1 MKNKLFLLFGLFA
14 LTAFAQ
20 DSSSDAD
27 VEQVVEVEEITIIGS
42 RIKSKT
48 TFESP
53 VPVTIVTGEDFE
65 NRLFDYAASAV
76 TRLPSAA
83 GAESGPNG
91 SQAINNLRLGS
102 QRTLVTVN
110 GNRFVSS
117 NGYGGGQVD
126 VNNIPTMLIDRVE
139 VINIG
144 GAAVYG
150 SDAVAGVVNYI
161 LKDDFEGF
169 KFQYNHNNYFE
180 DVSLSR
186 GYKMLFGGNF
196 MDGRGNVT
204 VSLDYTTNGRKVRFN
219 ELPRDVVC
227 REFGSDTNGAVP
239 GQSFI
244 YPDCEG
250 FTYFGISPNGSVTL
264 GDPINTPGAFGLP
277 PNQGRTS
284 GWPGTPQTDY
294 VGFDDNGVLKIN
306 RQGLPTDGVL
316 RYRGGDGM
324 NFGYPHS
331 PTVVVQPIEKYNF
344 VQTGRF
350 DVTPRMRVSGS
361 VYLTSYE
368 AEDASGNQGFY
379 TTGLFGSPSNT
390 LVVECTNPYLSAAD
404 SAELCANWSTG
415 TNSYGNKTF
424 KMSKAWGP
432 YVNSLGGED
441 VDTVDNRVF
450 NLRVEGDF
458 DFAERTFDYS
468 FGVTDGES
476 RRVNSRGDI
485 IKGRLFAA
493 VDAILLSDGTI
504 DCRYNQLGASG
515 YTTQEYFSDP
525 YMQPGGT
532 SDPSYF
538 MLGEPGDCAPLS
550 PFGDGSQI
558 SEAALNYVGGSVSTR
573 TKTNQNYNFGYI
585 SGPIAD
591 LPAGELSVLVGYE
604 ERTEKY
610 KFKDSLFDEAYIG
623 DGSGGMTELEGK
635 FSTSDTYMEL
645 IAPLVSPD
653 MNIPYVEELTLS
665 GAYREMDHSVS
676 GEDSVDSLSLV
687 WRINSAVGIRYNVQN
702 TVRSPAIGEAFQ
714 PQYIYSYII
723 DDPCDASNIN
733 TGPAPENRGAN
744 CANLGNPAGW
754 LSQAETASIFV
765 YGGGNPNLLTEK
777 SESYNYGLI
786 YTPTNL
792 PFTSI
797 EIPGSL
803 SVALDYIE
811 VDLTDAIIEL
821 NPDQVMSACYDAN
834 PSSYPNSFC
843 GQITRNADNQMAGFA
858 PGTIGVQGGTSN
870 GSAYDYQGYIVELA
884 YDIDL
889 EDLFGMGVGT
899 FGYNLKGY
907 QEKKDAF
914 QATAASPIVDT
925 TGSIA
930 KPENRYLHTW
940 DWSYDDW
947 YVYVDGVYTD
957 GGLTDFYWD
966 KEAFPDKYV
975 YMNDDGTASDRIL
988 PHEYDGYWSFSG
1000 GVVYDYNENISAV
1013 VRVTNLNDEQC
1024 SSDNECYFPGYY
1036 VPRTF
1041 SFGFRYQY

>member
-14 LTAFAQ
+14 FTAFAQ
-20 DSSSDAD
+20 DAASDSD

-42 RIKSKT
+42 RIKRST
-48 TFESP
+48 TFDSP

-83 GAESGPNG
+83 GVESGPNG

-117 NGYGGGQVD
+117 NGSGGGQVD

-180 DVSLSR
+180 DVSLQR

-204 VSLDYTTNGRKVRFN
+204 VSLDYTNNGRKVRFN

-227 REFGSDTNGAVP
+227 KEFGQDTNGSVP
-239 GQSFI
+239 GQNFI

-250 FTYFGISPNGSVTL
+250 FTYFGISPNGSVTY
-264 GDPINTPGAFGLP
+264 GDLINTPGAFGAGPNASGLP
-277 PNQGRTS
+277 
-284 GWPGTPQTDY
+284 WPGTPQTDY
-294 VGFDDNGVLKIN
+294 VGFDEAGNLKVN
-306 RQGLPTDGVL
+306 KQGLQTDGVL

-324 NFGYPHS
+324 NFGYPHN
-331 PTVVVQPIEKYNF
+331 PTVVIQPIEKYNF

-379 TTGLFGSPSNT
+379 TTGLFGSPSDT
-390 LVVECTNPYLSAAD
+390 LIVECTNPFLSAAD
-404 SAELCANWSTG
+404 SAELCANWSAG

-424 KMSKAWGP
+424 QMSKAWGP

-458 DFAERTFDYS
+458 DIGDRTFDYQA
-468 FGVTDGES
+468 GVTDGVS

-485 IKGRLFAA
+485 IKARLFAA
-493 VDAILLSDGTI
+493 IDSILLADGTI
-504 DCRYNQLGASG
+504 DCRYNVLGASG
-515 YTTQEYFSDP
+515 YTTQEYLTDP

-538 MLGEPGDCAPLS
+538 MLGEPGDCVPLS

-558 SEAALNYVGGSVSTR
+558 SADASDYVGGSVSTR
-573 TKTNQNYNFGYI
+573 TNTEQNYNFGYI
-585 SGPIAD
+585 SGPITD

-623 DGSGGMTELEGK
+623 DGSGGMTALTGK

-645 IAPLVSPD
+645 VAPIISPD
-653 MNIPYVEELTLS
+653 MNIPFVEELTLS
-665 GAYREMDHSVS
+665 GAYREMDHSIS
-676 GEDSVDSLSLV
+676 GEDNVDSLSLV
-687 WRINSAVGIRYNVQN
+687 WRLNPSLAIRYNLQN

-714 PQYIYSYII
+714 PQFISSYII

-733 TGPAPENRGAN
+733 TGPAPENRAAN
-744 CANLGNPAGW
+744 CGKLGNPAGW
-754 LSQAETASIFV
+754 LSNAETASIFT
-765 YGGGNPNLLTEK
+765 YRGGNPNLSTEK
-777 SESYNYGLI
+777 SESTNLGVI
-786 YTPTNL
+786 FTPTNI

-797 EIPGSL
+797 EIPGNL
-803 SVALDYIE
+803 RVALDYIE
-811 VDLTDAIIEL
+811 VDLTDAIIDL
-821 NPDQVMSACYDAN
+821 NPDEVLSACYDAS

-843 GQITRNADNQMAGFA
+843 SQVFRLADNQMDGFN
-858 PGTIGVQGGTSN
+858 PGSIGVQGGTSN
-870 GSAYDYQGYIVELA
+870 GSAYEYESYIVELA
-884 YDIDL
+884 YDIDVS
-889 EDLFGMGVGT
+889 DVIGMGVGT
-899 FGYNLKGY
+899 IGYNLKGY

-930 KPENRYLHTW
+930 KPESRYLHTW
-940 DWSYDDW
+940 DWSHDDW
-947 YVYVDGVYTD
+947 YVYVDGTFTD

-966 KEAFPDKYV
+966 KAAFPDKYV
-975 YMNDDGTASDRIL
+975 YMNDDGTASTTVL
-988 PHEYDGYWSFSG
+988 PHEYDGYWNFSG
-1000 GVVYDYNENISAV
+1000 GVVYDYNENLSAV

-1024 SSDNECYFPGYY
+1024 DSDNACYFPGYY

-1041 SFGFRYQY
+1041 SFGVRYQY

>member
-14 LTAFAQ
+14 VTAFAQ

-27 VEQVVEVEEITIIGS
+27 VEQVVEAEEITIIGS

-48 TFESP
+48 TFDSP

-180 DVSLSR
+180 DVSLQR

-204 VSLDYTTNGRKVRFN
+204 VSLDYTDNGRKVRFN

-227 REFGSDTNGAVP
+227 REFGQDTNGAVP

-264 GDPINTPGAFGLP
+264 GDAINTPGAFGRP

-284 GWPGTPQTDY
+284 GWPGTPQTNF
-294 VGFDDNGVLKIN
+294 VGFDEQGNLKIN
-306 RQGLPTDGVL
+306 YQGIPTDGVL

-324 NFGYPHS
+324 NFGYPHN
-331 PTVVVQPIEKYNF
+331 PTVVIEPIEKYNF

-432 YVNSLGGED
+432 YVKSLGGED

-458 DFAERTFDYS
+458 DIGDRTFDYN

-485 IKGRLFAA
+485 IKARLFAA

-538 MLGEPGDCAPLS
+538 LLGEPGDCSPLS

-558 SEAALNYVGGSVSTR
+558 SDEALNYVGGSVSTR
-573 TKTNQNYNFGYI
+573 TNTNQNYNFGYI
-585 SGPIAD
+585 SGPVAD

-645 IAPLVSPD
+645 KAPLVSPD

-744 CANLGNPAGW
+744 CAKLGNPAGW

-797 EIPGSL
+797 EIPGNL

>member
-14 LTAFAQ
+14 VTAFAQ

-227 REFGSDTNGAVP
+227 REFGQDTNGAVP

-284 GWPGTPQTDY
+284 GWPGTPQTEY
-294 VGFDDNGVLKIN
+294 VGFDDNGNLKIN
-306 RQGLPTDGVL
+306 RQGIPTDGVL

-458 DFAERTFDYS
+458 DIADRTFDYS

-558 SEAALNYVGGSVSTR
+558 SDAALNYVGGSVSTR

-744 CANLGNPAGW
+744 CAKLGNPAGW

-797 EIPGSL
+797 EIPGNL

>member
-1 MKNKLFLLFGLFA
+1 MKNKLFLLFGLFS

-227 REFGSDTNGAVP
+227 REFGQDTNGAVP

-284 GWPGTPQTDY
+284 GWPGTPQTEY
-294 VGFDDNGVLKIN
+294 VGFDDNGNLKIN
-306 RQGLPTDGVL
+306 RQGIPTDGVL

-458 DFAERTFDYS
+458 DIADRTFDYS

-558 SEAALNYVGGSVSTR
+558 SDAALNYVGGSVSTR

-744 CANLGNPAGW
+744 CAKLGNPAGW

-797 EIPGSL
+797 EIPGNL

>member
-14 LTAFAQ
+14 VTAFAQ

-227 REFGSDTNGAVP
+227 REFGQDTNGAVP

-284 GWPGTPQTDY
+284 GWPGTPQTEY
-294 VGFDDNGVLKIN
+294 VGFDDNGNLKIN
-306 RQGLPTDGVL
+306 RQGIPTDGVL

-390 LVVECTNPYLSAAD
+390 LIVECTNPYLSAAD

-458 DFAERTFDYS
+458 DIADRTFDYS

-558 SEAALNYVGGSVSTR
+558 SDAALNYVGGSVSTR

-744 CANLGNPAGW
+744 CAKLGNPAGW

-797 EIPGSL
+797 EIPGNL

-975 YMNDDGTASDRIL
+975 YMNDDGTASNRVL

>member
-14 LTAFAQ
+14 VTAFAQ
-20 DSSSDAD
+20 DNNSDAD
-27 VEQVVEVEEITIIGS
+27 VEQVVEAEEITIIGS

-48 TFESP
+48 TFDSP

-65 NRLFDYAASAV
+65 NRLFDYASSAV

-180 DVSLSR
+180 DVSLQR

-204 VSLDYTTNGRKVRFN
+204 LSLDYTDNGRKVRFN
-219 ELPRDVVC
+219 ELPREVVC
-227 REFGSDTNGAVP
+227 REFGQDTNGAVP

-264 GDPINTPGAFGLP
+264 GDVLNTPGAFGLP
-277 PNQGRTS
+277 PNRGRTS

-294 VGFDDNGVLKIN
+294 VGFDEQGRLKVN
-306 RQGLPTDGVL
+306 KQGIPTDGVL

-324 NFGYPHS
+324 NFGYPHN
-331 PTVVVQPIEKYNF
+331 PTVVVEPIEKYNF

-379 TTGLFGSPSNT
+379 TTGLFGSPSDT
-390 LVVECTNPYLSAAD
+390 LIVECNNPYLSAAD

-424 KMSKAWGP
+424 QMSKAWGP
-432 YVNSLGGED
+432 YVKSLGGED

-458 DFAERTFDYS
+458 DIGDRTFDYNV
-468 FGVTDGES
+468 GVTDGVS

-485 IKGRLFAA
+485 IKARLFAA
-493 VDAILLSDGTI
+493 IDSVLLSDGTI
-504 DCRYNQLGASG
+504 DCRYNQLGAAG
-515 YTTQEYFSDP
+515 YTTQEYFKDP

-532 SDPSYF
+532 ADPSYF
-538 MLGEPGDCAPLS
+538 VLGEPGDCVPLS

-558 SEAALNYVGGSVSTR
+558 SDAAANYVGGSVSTR
-573 TKTNQNYNFGYI
+573 TNTNQNYNFGYI

-623 DGSGGMTELEGK
+623 DGSGGMTELTGK

-653 MNIPYVEELTLS
+653 MNIPFVEELTLS

-676 GEDSVDSLSLV
+676 GEDNVDSLSLV
-687 WRINSAVGIRYNVQN
+687 WRLNSALGIRYNVQN

-733 TGPAPENRGAN
+733 TGPAPENRSTN
-744 CANLGNPAGW
+744 CAKLGNPAGW

-777 SESYNYGLI
+777 SESFNYGLI

-797 EIPGSL
+797 EIPGNL

-843 GQITRNADNQMAGFA
+843 GQITRDPDNQMSGFD

-914 QATAASPIVDT
+914 QATAASPVVDE
-925 TGSIA
+925 TGSIG
-930 KPENRYLHTW
+930 KPETRYLHTW
-940 DWSYDDW
+940 DWSHNDW

-975 YMNDDGTASDRIL
+975 YMNDDGTASNRIL
-988 PHEYDGYWSFSG
+988 PHTFDGYWNFSG
-1000 GVVYDYNENISAV
+1000 GVVYDYNENVSAV

-1024 SSDNECYFPGYY
+1024 DSDNSCYFPGYY

>member
-14 LTAFAQ
+14 VTAFAQ

-27 VEQVVEVEEITIIGS
+27 VEQVVEAEEITIIGS

-48 TFESP
+48 TFDSP

-169 KFQYNHNNYFE
+169 KFQYNHNNFY
-180 DVSLSR
+180 DNLALQR

-204 VSLDYTTNGRKVRFN
+204 LSIDYTTNGNRRIRIN
-219 ELPRDVVC
+219 ELSERC
-227 REFGSDTNGAVP
+227 RSLNSDSNGRVP
-239 GQSFI
+239 GQRFVV
-244 YPDCEG
+244 PECEN
-250 FTYFGISPNGSVTL
+250 FTYFGISPNGSVSF
-264 GDPINTPGAFGLP
+264 GDLINTPGAYGFG
-277 PNQGRTS
+277 PNYFGRP
-284 GWPGTPQTDY
+284 WPGTPQTDFY
-294 VGFDDNGVLKIN
+294 AFDDNGKLKVAN
-306 RQGLPTDGVL
+306 LGFPTDGVL
-316 RYRGGDGM
+316 RFWGGDGFKIQGIHDP
-324 NFGYPHS
+324 N
-331 PTVVVQPIEKYNF
+331 VWLEPIEKYNF

-350 DVTPRMRVSGS
+350 DITPRMRVSGS

-368 AEDASGNQGFY
+368 AEAADGSQGFY
-379 TTGLFGSPSNT
+379 TTGLFGSPSNS
-390 LVVECTNPYLSAAD
+390 LIVECNNPFLDPAD
-404 SAELCANWSTG
+404 SAFLCENWVSG
-415 TNSYGNKTF
+415 TNSYGNDTF
-424 KMSKAWGP
+424 IMSKAWGP
-432 YVNSLGGED
+432 YVRSIGGED
-441 VDTVDNRVF
+441 IDTVDNRVF
-450 NLRVEGDF
+450 NLRLEGDF
-458 DFAERTFDYS
+458 DIGDRTFDYNV
-468 FGVTDGES
+468 GITDGTS

-485 IKGRLFAA
+485 IKARLFAA
-493 VDAILLSDGTI
+493 IDAVVLPDGTI
-504 DCRYNQLGASG
+504 DCRVNTVSRSS
-515 YTTQEYFSDP
+515 YTNEFIEDP
-525 YMQPGGT
+525 YYQPGGT
-532 SDPSYF
+532 MDPSYAI
-538 MLGEPGDCAPLS
+538 LGEPGDCSPLN

-558 SEAALNYVGGSVSTR
+558 SDAAADYVGGQVSTR
-573 TKTNQNYNFGYI
+573 TATNQNYNFGYI
-585 SGPIAD
+585 SGPIVD

-604 ERTEKY
+604 ERTETY
-610 KFKDSLFDEAYIG
+610 KFTDALIDEAYIAE
-623 DGSGGMTELEGK
+623 GSGGMTALTGK

-645 IAPLVSPD
+645 IAPVISPD
-653 MNIPYVEELTLS
+653 MNIPFVEELTVT

-676 GEDSVDSLSLV
+676 GEDNVDSLSVV
-687 WRINSAVGIRYNVQN
+687 WRVNSALAVRYNQQN

-714 PQYIYSYII
+714 PQFISSYII

-733 TGPAPENRGAN
+733 SGPAPENRATN
-744 CANLGNPAGW
+744 CGKLGNPPGW
-754 LSQAETASIFV
+754 LSRAETASIFT
-765 YGGGNPNLLTEK
+765 YRGGNPNLLTEK
-777 SESYNYGLI
+777 SDSVNYGLI

-792 PFTSI
+792 PFTSV
-797 EIPGSL
+797 EIPGDL
-803 SVALDYIE
+803 RIALDYIE
-811 VDLTDAIIEL
+811 VDLTDAIIDL
-821 NPDQVMSACYDAN
+821 NPDEVLSACYDAD

-843 GQITRNADNQMAGFA
+843 SQVFRDPDNQMSGFT

-870 GSAYDYQGYIVELA
+870 GSTYDYQGYIVELD
-884 YDIDL
+884 YSLPLDDV
-889 EDLFGMGVGT
+889 FSWGMGT

-914 QATAASPIVDT
+914 QATAASPVVDT
-925 TGSIA
+925 TGAIS
-930 KPENRYLHTW
+930 KPETRYLHTW
-940 DWSYDDW
+940 DWSYNDW
-947 YVYVDGVYTD
+947 YVFVDGVWTD

-975 YMNDDGTASDRIL
+975 YMDLTDGSASDRVL
-988 PHEYDGYWSFSG
+988 AHSFDGYWTFSG
-1000 GVVYDYNENISAV
+1000 GVVYDYNENLSGVLRI
-1013 VRVTNLNDEQC
+1013 TNLNDEQC
-1024 SSDNECYFPGYY
+1024 SGEECYFPGPFS
-1036 VPRTF
+1036 PRTF
-1041 SFGFRYQY
+1041 SFGVRYQY